1 MEIKVGDFTFNN
13 LLLETSLYEHYTGF
27 SEDGSVRA
35 TCFALKPD
43 VFDSEDTYESFR
55 RASSLLAQ
63 KDHANVIKPIGFG
76 VADGRPYLMTSDFGV
91 PLSKYDFS
99 RGLTA
104 REALYLTNQIVRALL
119 FAQENDVPCHGF
131 LTPNC
136 IFVSLTDSVVKV
148 ALFGLLNSLVE
159 KDETAIEKTEGY
171 FDHYGTEGY
180 FTFKADLY
188 SLGLIDLELLLG
200 KSYKEVLTHE
210 DLSSAENLHNK
221 ISSLST
227 VSLPVQEIIYRFLTP
242 AADERYQ
249 SLAAA
254 LDDVQ
259 KLIGR
264 DSEGLAFETFIL
276 STNIGGRFK
285 IGRQVANGKI
295 TRIFTAHD
303 NQLGKDVTVKLV
315 DLKKH
320 ADLAELFKNR
330 FKEAVFLDNEYVNKV
345 HDVGTH
351 FDNGYIAQDECD
363 QSLEEVLIKRGTLP
377 VTDVCNIVFQIVKA
391 LDYLYSHGI
400 PYYGGIKP
408 SNIFLSQDTRK
419 VRIAD
424 AIVSAY
430 FTENGN
436 LNQTSA
442 EYFSPE
448 LIKGEAVSPASDFYA
463 LGLIFYEM
471 LVGHPPFS
479 LKVESEIIH
488 DHLHTDA
495 RNLVEDALI
504 STSVKPLLTEMLD
517 KNPATRAHQIEKL
530 KNDLVILLGL
540 DREQKLE
547 VPHLF
552 FDFADLSMVGKNT
565 REKEEETLCLR
576 LPSHTHSARGFFSL
590 IRGYG
595 EKVGDASAACQVAL
609 TRIKNAFISPSQS
622 DPALPGKLLRDDPEK
637 YCAQLLKVLNQE
649 LYRVAFRKSKQKEFG
664 VTLAMGYL
672 HENTLFLLEVG
683 DVRALSFRLGAF
695 VEDAVDKW
703 TVTGEAD
710 VASGEEVLEEQEH
723 EVLGFGEKF
732 VVRTI
737 KKRLKDGDQIVFAS
751 DNLLSKL
758 SVPELRD
765 LITSTDD
772 PSQSMDIIKGEA
784 VRRRLEGTISAVLI
798 NVGNVLSY
806 ADAIT
811 SHSKK
816 GMLARNF
823 LFLGNRL
830 LNDGSV
836 DAAIEQYQKALDIN
850 PNFAILHH
858 QLGMAYLRKGLEDSA
873 LGAFKK
879 AIELNGKLPASY
891 VEMARIYMSRRKW
904 RDVREL
910 LTKAHI
916 IGVRDADV
924 FYFLG
929 RVMMQFGDNDL
940 AVKYF
945 SLCLNL
951 NPEHPDAVKHMLAA
965 GKKARS
971 LSGQLRRAFRG
982 TPEEERESK
991 SSKEKSRSS

>member
-1 MEIKVGDFTFNN
+1 MEIKLGDFTFNN
-13 LLLETSLYEHYTGF
+13 LLLETSLYEHLTGF

-35 TCFALKPD
+35 ACFLLKED
-43 VFDSEDTYESFR
+43 IFDAEDAYESFR

-63 KDHANVIKPIGFG
+63 KNHPNVLKPIGFG
-76 VADGRPYLMTSDFGV
+76 LRDGRPYLIVAEYGV
-91 PLSKYDFS
+91 PLSKYDVS
-99 RGLTA
+99 GGLTA
-104 REALYLTNQIVRALL
+104 REALYLTSQVVRALV
-119 FAQENDVPCHGF
+119 FAQDNDIPCHGL
-131 LTPNC
+131 LTQNS
-136 IFVSLTDSVVKV
+136 IFVSLTDSAVKV
-148 ALFGLLNSLVE
+148 TLFGLLNSLVE
-159 KDETAIEKTEGY
+159 KDESAIERTEGY
-171 FDHYGTEGY
+171 FDHYGSDGY
-180 FTFKADLY
+180 FNFKADLFA
-188 SLGLIDLELLLG
+188 LGLINLELLLG
-200 KSYKEVLTHE
+200 KPYKEVLTHE
-210 DLSSAENLHNK
+210 DLSSGENLHNK

-227 VSLPVQEIIYRFLTP
+227 VSLPVQEIVYRFLSPTP
-242 AADERYQ
+242 DERYE
-249 SLAAA
+249 SLSAA

-264 DSEGLAFETFIL
+264 DSEGLSFETFIL

-285 IGRQVANGKI
+285 VGRQVGAGKI
-295 TRIFTAHD
+295 TRIFAGHD
-303 NQLGKDVTVKLV
+303 NETDRDVTIKLV
-315 DLKKH
+315 GIKKH
-320 ADLAELFKNR
+320 PELTELFKTR
-330 FKEAVFLDNEYVNKV
+330 FKEAVYFDNEYVNKV
-345 HDVGTH
+345 YDVGIH

-377 VTDVCNIVFQIVKA
+377 VTDACNVIFQIVKG
-391 LDYLYSHGI
+391 LDYLYSRGL
-400 PYYGGIKP
+400 PYYGGLKP
-408 SNIFLSQDTRK
+408 SNIFLSQDMRRVK
-419 VRIAD
+419 IAD
-424 AIVSAY
+424 VLVSSH
-430 FTENGN
+430 FTENDN

-448 LIKGEAVSPASDFYA
+448 LIKGEPLTTASDFYS
-463 LGLIFYEM
+463 LGLMFYEM

-479 LKVESEIIH
+479 LKVEGEIIH

-504 STSVKPLLTEMLD
+504 SSSVKPLLTEMLD

-530 KNDLVILLGL
+530 KNDLIVLLGL

-565 REKEEETLCLR
+565 REREEETLSLR
-576 LPSHTHSARGFFSL
+576 LPSHTQSARGFFSL
-590 IRGYG
+590 IRGHG
-595 EKVGDASAACQVAL
+595 EMVGDASTACQVAL

-622 DPALPGKLLRDDPEK
+622 DPALPGKLLKDNPEK
-637 YCAQLLKVLNQE
+637 YCTQLLKVLNQD
-649 LYRVAFRKSKQKEFG
+649 LYRVAFRKSKQKELG

-672 HENTLFLLEVG
+672 HENTLFILEVG
-683 DVRALSFRLGAF
+683 DVRSLSFRLGVF
-695 VEDAVDKW
+695 LEDAVDKW
-703 TVTGEAD
+703 TVTGETD
-710 VASGEEVLEEQEH
+710 VADGDHVLEEFEH

-732 VVRTI
+732 SVRTI
-737 KKRLKDGDQIVFAS
+737 KKRLKDGDQVVFAS
-751 DNLLSKL
+751 DNLLSKV

-772 PSQSMDIIKGEA
+772 PSQAMDIIKGEA

-811 SHSKK
+811 SHSKR

-830 LNDGSV
+830 MNDGSV

-873 LGAFKK
+873 LGAFKQ

-891 VEMARIYMSRRKW
+891 VEMAKIYMGRRKW
-904 RDVREL
+904 REIREL

-916 IGVRDADV
+916 IGVCDADV
-924 FYFLG
+924 FYYLG
-929 RVMMQFGDNDL
+929 RSLMQFNDYDL

-945 SLCLNL
+945 SLALNL
-951 NPEHPDAVKHMLAA
+951 NPEHPDAVKHMLVA
-965 GKKARS
+965 GKRAKS
-971 LSGQLRRAFRG
+971 LSAQLRRALRRA
-982 TPEEERESK
+982 PKEERNTKSAKTES
-991 SSKEKSRSS
+991 R